1 MNELK
6 QEIRDWIKKRAASER
21 MQPKRRRITGEELER
36 IGPIINEI
44 RDPDFARI
52 VRGYFTLSGKY
63 GALEIILNPN
73 GDLWKQYPVLAA
85 RIAIAATENERAV
98 AGSYAEMPP
107 R

>member
-6 QEIRDWIKKRAASER
+6 QEIRNWIRQRAASER
-21 MQPKRRRITGEELER
+21 MQLKRKRITGEELEKV
-36 IGPIINEI
+36 GPIIAEI
-44 RDPDFARI
+44 KEQDLARR
-52 VRGYFTLSGKY
+52 VQGYFTLSGKY
-63 GALEIILNPN
+63 GALEIIINP
-73 GDLWKQYPVLAA
+73 DSDVWKRYPVIAA